1 MGALE
6 DRVRSLGIEEKA
18 LANKAKREA
27 KKAIED
33 DWKAKS
39 ATDKGKLTK
48 AELIAT
54 LDKLSSQSSQLV
66 SVQKSEFIGVMYD

>member
-6 DRVRSLGIEEKA
+6 QRIKALGLEEKA
-18 LANKAKREA
+18 LANKVKNDAV
-27 KKAIED
+27 KAVKS

-48 AELIAT
+48 AELIA
-54 LDKLSSQSSQLV
+54 LVDQLR
-66 SVQKSEFIGVMYD
+66 S

>member
-6 DRVRSLGIEEKA
+6 DRIKALGLEEKA

-27 KKAIED
+27 KKVIAD
-33 DWKAKS
+33 DWKTKS
-39 ATDKGKLTK
+39 TTDKGKLTK

-54 LDKLSSQSSQLV
+54 LDKLSS
-66 SVQKSEFIGVMYD
+66 

>member
-6 DRVRSLGIEEKA
+6 DRVKSLGLEEKA

-33 DWKAKS
+33 EWKTKS
-39 ATDKGKLTK
+39 TTDKGKLTK
-48 AELIAT
+48 AELIST
-54 LDKLSSQSSQLV
+54 LDKLSS
-66 SVQKSEFIGVMYD
+66 

>member
-6 DRVRSLGIEEKA
+6 DRIKVLGLEEKA

-27 KKAIED
+27 KKAIAD

-39 ATDKGKLTK
+39 ITDKGKLTK

-54 LDKLSSQSSQLV
+54 LDKLSS
-66 SVQKSEFIGVMYD
+66 